1 MSEAYEPPRA
11 PKQMR
16 DRFSFLLIV
25 GVTFGLQ
32 FLTLIT
38 GVIIARLLGVE
49 GRGIIALVLA
59 LGMFASQL
67 TFGAS
72 LPNALAKALAERQIA
87 ARDGFGRIARR
98 RGVLLVLPCLTAA
111 AFMLFLQRSGAGP
124 QKYLLAAAVFVMAL
138 QTMLFR
144 ILAGGLQGEG
154 RLVRMALA
162 GLAPQLLFTVV
173 LTTAALQR
181 WDWQA
186 LDVLLAYFVTGTLG
200 LAFAFSSLLRPS
212 RRAEDQLDETPLW
225 AESRRMYVSSVRP
238 LDGLALDRIAVGG
251 LLGTAPLG
259 LYTAALAVSN
269 LCSLVSNAVAVIV
282 LPRVA
287 MHGADRTAQRAVIRR
302 WVSLSAGLIVLLVVV
317 LQILVDPIIRTAFG
331 EEFAGGIECARW
343 LIVADG
349 LMALRKVLIAVL
361 QGEGRGGTASWIE
374 LTLLPMMMAG
384 IAVAAAQESLPG
396 IGMSL
401 AAVGALSC
409 LSLGWVVGRR
419 DAVPRAGQGIPA
431 P

>member
-1 MSEAYEPPRA
+1 
-11 PKQMR
+11 MR
-16 DRFSFLLIV
+16 
-25 GVTFGLQ
+25 
-32 FLTLIT
+32 
-38 GVIIARLLGVE
+38 
-49 GRGIIALVLA
+49 
-59 LGMFASQL
+59 
-67 TFGAS
+67 
-72 LPNALAKALAERQIA
+72 
-87 ARDGFGRIARR
+87 
-98 RGVLLVLPCLTAA
+98 
-111 AFMLFLQRSGAGP
+111 
-124 QKYLLAAAVFVMAL
+124 
-138 QTMLFR
+138 
-144 ILAGGLQGEG
+144 
-154 RLVRMALA
+154 
-162 GLAPQLLFTVV
+162 
-173 LTTAALQR
+173 
-181 WDWQA
+181 
-186 LDVLLAYFVTGTLG
+186 
-200 LAFAFSSLLRPS
+200 
-212 RRAEDQLDETPLW
+212 PLW

>member
-1 MSEAYEPPRA
+1 
-11 PKQMR
+11 MR

-212 RRAEDQLDETPLW
+212 RRAEDQLDETP
-225 AESRRMYVSSVRP
+225 
-238 LDGLALDRIAVGG
+238 VGG
-251 LLGTAPLG
+251 VPQD
-259 LYTAALAVSN
+259 V
-269 LCSLVSNAVAVIV
+269 CQ
-282 LPRVA
+282 
-287 MHGADRTAQRAVIRR
+287 QRA
-302 WVSLSAGLIVLLVVV
+302 
-317 LQILVDPIIRTAFG
+317 P
-331 EEFAGGIECARW
+331 
-343 LIVADG
+343 
-349 LMALRKVLIAVL
+349 
-361 QGEGRGGTASWIE
+361 
-374 LTLLPMMMAG
+374 P
-384 IAVAAAQESLPG
+384 
-396 IGMSL
+396 
-401 AAVGALSC
+401 
-409 LSLGWVVGRR
+409 
-419 DAVPRAGQGIPA
+419 
-431 P
+431 